1 MYKKY
6 HLGILEYFGEFSF
19 TSTNCPGTP
28 TMSCVESPVVNKTQP
43 LSSLSLTLVEKP
55 QVNGNFRYTIQRV
68 KHRLD

>member
-19 TSTNCPGTP
+19 SSTNFPRTP

-43 LSSLSLTLVEKP
+43 PSSLTLTLVEETA
-55 QVNGNFRYTIQRV
+55 G
-68 KHRLD
+68 